1 MGFIEFEIFL
11 YKITLKEI
19 FVQYIQELIDFI
31 SRDLKLLPL
40 SKMVRNNL

>member
-11 YKITLKEI
+11 YKITQKGI
-19 FVQYIQELIDFI
+19 FIQYIQILIDYI